1 VNTGGIPRGQQP
13 AAGGRIRR
21 VSGPLVEIS
30 GLPDVSMLEVVALGP
45 DRISAETIAVNGS
58 DAVLQAYEYTG
69 GLKAG
74 DTAEGTGH
82 QLSALLGPHLLGQV
96 FDGLL
101 RPLSSAPLWLSA
113 DREDAAEDRLVLDRQ
128 WKFEP
133 QASVGDAV
141 GPGQVL
147 GTVPEAGS
155 VPFRVTVPPG
165 VEGELTW
172 LGSGMLRPLERAAVV
187 GGTEISLA
195 QRWPV
200 HLPRPVASRLSDA
213 VPMHTGQRVLDLM
226 FPLPRGAA
234 AAVPGG
240 FGTGKTLLLQQIAK
254 WSDADVIVYVGC
266 GERGNEMADVLDGL
280 SHLEDPRTGG
290 ALLER
295 TVIIANT
302 SNMPMMAREA
312 SINTGV
318 TVAEFFRD
326 MGYHAVVIADSTSR
340 WAEALREFA
349 NRNGDLPAEEGYPAS
364 LASELAAF
372 YERASL
378 AVTLGGE
385 TASVTVIGAVSPPG
399 GDMSEPVTTGTQ
411 RFVRSLWQLD
421 RDLAYSRHY
430 PAVSWRGSFS
440 RDADAL
446 GRWHAANGDPEWAS
460 RRARASL
467 ILAEAD
473 RLAALAEIIGANS
486 LPGHEQMV
494 LLGGRLL
501 RDGVLVQNALSAND
515 GYSSAAKGAA
525 LLQAVLDTV
534 DTCQDLV
541 AHGVPPATVDSYDFS
556 PLLRLR
562 ESAGPS
568 DAEGVTESAA
578 AFLAGLKELQ

>member
-1 VNTGGIPRGQQP
+1 MAAVNSAGNPDG
-13 AAGGRIRR
+13 AARIRR
-21 VSGPLVEIS
+21 VSGPLVEVS
-30 GLPDVSMLEVVALGP
+30 GLADVSMLELVALGP
-45 DRISAETIAVNGS
+45 DRIAAETIAVNGT
-58 DAVLQAYEYTG
+58 DATLQAYEYTG

-74 DTAEGTGH
+74 DAAEGTGH
-82 QLSALLGPHLLGQV
+82 QLSALLGPGLLGQV

-101 RPLSSAPLWLSA
+101 RPLSSAPMWLTA
-113 DREDAAEDRLVLDRQ
+113 DREDAAEDRQVLDRQ
-128 WKFEP
+128 WQFVP
-133 QASVGDAV
+133 QAALGDALS
-141 GPGQVL
+141 PGDVL
-147 GTVPEAGS
+147 GTVPGAGS
-155 VPFRVTVPPG
+155 VQFRVLVPPG
-165 VEGELTW
+165 VSGTVTW
-172 LGSGMLRPLERAAVV
+172 LAGGPLRALETAAEV
-187 GGTEISLA
+187 GGTAVTLA

-200 HLPRPVASRLSDA
+200 HRPRPVAARLSDA

-226 FPLPRGAA
+226 YPLPRGAA

-280 SHLEDPRTGG
+280 SQLEDPRTGG

-378 AVTLGGE
+378 ATTLGGA

-440 RDADAL
+440 RDAEAL
-446 GRWHAANGDPEWAS
+446 GRWHAASGDPEWAG
-460 RRARASL
+460 RRAEASL
-467 ILAEAD
+467 VLAEAD
-473 RLAALAEIIGANS
+473 RLSALAEIIGAGS
-486 LPGHEQMV
+486 LPAHEQVV

-501 RDGVLVQNALSAND
+501 RDGVLVQNALSPND
-515 GYSSAAKGAA
+515 GYCSAAKGSA
-525 LLQAVLDTV
+525 LLQAVLDTIS
-534 DTCQDLV
+534 TCQDLV
-541 AHGVPPATVDSYDFS
+541 AAGVPAATLENYDFS

-562 ESAGPS
+562 ESAGPN
-568 DAEGVTESAA
+568 DAGGVTELAVR
-578 AFLAGLKELQ
+578 FLAGLKELQ